1 MRVAI
6 VRRSAGSTRLP
17 ISSKNYPALPFGSVF
32 KIAQPP
38 IASLVSV
45 IGSSVTVVGEAHANA
60 VLALQSLTPLADAG
74 SPDPS
79 RVW

>member
-1 MRVAI
+1 MRVVI

-17 ISSKNYPALPFGSVF
+17 ISSKSHPALPFESVF

-45 IGSSVTVVGEAHANA
+45 IGLSVTVI
-60 VLALQSLTPLADAG
+60 LPLA
-74 SPDPS
+74 SRTRTPSLLFSPS
-79 RVW
+79 RP